1 MKPPAFTGCVA
12 LLVGLCFAS
21 SSLRLLRVCWFW
33 FRFLRF
39 LCFRLSSVFLVSAL
53 VVVVV
58 VVPLACG
65 FCNRRGRAPR
75 RFTRA
80 RRPVP

>member
-1 MKPPAFTGCVA
+1 V
-12 LLVGLCFAS
+12 
-21 SSLRLLRVCWFW
+21 
-33 FRFLRF
+33 
-39 LCFRLSSVFLVSAL
+39 

-65 FCNRRGRAPR
+65 FCNRRGRVPR
-75 RFTRA
+75 RFARA